1 MKLSPSTG
9 LCLWLIMTLTGCYYY
24 APTPPNNAA
33 DTYRPVYL
41 AFADARLVQ
50 TLGPQPMKLP
60 GKIYIK
66 DNYLLINEIGRGIH
80 VVDNRDPAKPVK
92 LSFISIPGNRELA
105 IKDSIL
111 YADNALDLVALNI
124 ADPSNVR
131 VVKRLE
137 NTFTQDNFPS
147 KRNIR
152 FECPDPDRGIIIR
165 WEKTT
170 NADAQCY
177 R

>member
-1 MKLSPSTG
+1 MKIRSLT
-9 LCLWLIMTLTGCYYY
+9 LVATALLAVLTGCKYS
-24 APTPPNNAA
+24 APDPPNSKA

-50 TLGPQPMKLP
+50 TLGPQPLKLP
-60 GKIYIK
+60 GKIYVK
-66 DNYLLINEIGRGIH
+66 DNFLLINEIGRGIH

-111 YADNALDLVALNI
+111 YADNALDIVALNI
-124 ADPSNVR
+124 ADPRNVR
-131 VVKRLE
+131 LVKRLE
-137 NTFTQDNFPS
+137 NTFSATDFPDA
-147 KRNIR
+147 RNIR
-152 FECPDPDRGIIIR
+152 FECPDPEKGVVIR
-165 WEKTT
+165 WEKTAVSQ
-170 NADAQCY
+170 ADCY

>member
-1 MKLSPSTG
+1 MTIRTSTLVATG
-9 LCLWLIMTLTGCYYY
+9 LLAALTGCYYY
-24 APTPPNNAA
+24 VPDPPNSKA

-50 TLGPQPMKLP
+50 TLGPQPLKMP
-60 GKIYIK
+60 GKIYVK
-66 DNYLLINEIGRGIH
+66 DNFLLINEVGRGIH

-111 YADNALDLVALNI
+111 YADNALDIVALNI
-124 ADPSNVR
+124 ADPRNVTL
-131 VVKRLE
+131 VKRLE
-137 NTFTQDNFPS
+137 NTFSPTDFPDA
-147 KRNIR
+147 RNIR
-152 FECPDPDRGIIIR
+152 FECPDPDKGIVIR
-165 WEKTT
+165 WEKTAVAQ
-170 NADAQCY
+170 ADCY

>member
-1 MKLSPSTG
+1 MTIRIST
-9 LCLWLIMTLTGCYYY
+9 LVATALIAALTGCHYYV
-24 APTPPNNAA
+24 PDPPNSQA

-50 TLGPQPMKLP
+50 TLGPQPLKTP
-60 GKIYIK
+60 GKIYVK
-66 DNYLLINEIGRGIH
+66 DNVLFINEVGRGIH

-111 YADNALDLVALNI
+111 YADNTLDIVALNI
-124 ADPSNVR
+124 ADPRNVR
-131 VVKRLE
+131 LVKRVE
-137 NTFTQDNFPS
+137 NAFPKANFPNQ
-147 KRNIR
+147 RNIR
-152 FECPDPDRGIIIR
+152 FECPDPDRGVIVA
-165 WEKTT
+165 WEKTKLAQ
-170 NADAQCY
+170 ADCY

>member
-1 MKLSPSTG
+1 MKIRITSF
-9 LCLWLIMTLTGCYYY
+9 CWVWFVAALTGCIHYT
-24 APTPPNNAA
+24 PDPPNSKA

-50 TLGPQPMKLP
+50 TLGPQPLKVP
-60 GKIYIK
+60 GKIYVK
-66 DNYLLINEIGRGIH
+66 DNYLLINEVGRGIH
-80 VVDNRDPAKPVK
+80 VVDNRDPAKPVR

-111 YADNALDLVALNI
+111 YADNALDIVALNI
-124 ADPSNVR
+124 ADPRNVK

-137 NTFTQDNFPS
+137 NTFSPTDFPTE
-147 KRNIR
+147 RNIR
-152 FECPDPDRGIIIR
+152 FECPDPDRGIVVR
-165 WEKTT
+165 WEKTAVSQ
-170 NADAQCY
+170 ADCY